1 MDHMSEEDR
10 QKHLEEENKPL
21 SFLMNLFEK
30 KKLDNKADNANFND
44 VYRGMTAADYLNN
57 SLDNALQI
65 GMKFFL
71 FFNLMFR

>member
-30 KKLDNKADNANFND
+30 KKLDNKADNANPND

-57 SLDNALQI
+57 SSDNALQI
-65 GMKFFL
+65 GMNFIFI
-71 FFNLMFR
+71 F